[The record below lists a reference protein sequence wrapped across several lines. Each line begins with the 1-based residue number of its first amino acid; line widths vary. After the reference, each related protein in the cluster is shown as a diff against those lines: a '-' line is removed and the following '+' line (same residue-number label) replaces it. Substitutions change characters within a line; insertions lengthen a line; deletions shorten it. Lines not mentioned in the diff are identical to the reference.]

1 MVEVTQADREGPSE
15 RLSTRELAILAYR
28 SLLGLP
34 RFPELPSLSELP
46 DSFFLPREFLG
57 NIGEAIYQSQASE
70 REFSQRIDWTGKLE
84 VRKLLRGRKS
94 STAEEFY
101 RGDSGLFHYHTHD
114 LGLGFSERDV
124 ACALTSPLG
133 LMEGA
138 VRLFGGSE
146 FGVDVLSVTKES
158 EKWRGNFIRT
168 VKNRFV
174 IERDLRR
181 NGFCFLDDTLQAEIL
196 CSYGLGYYR
205 ALGGVLGWGFQ
216 IVSTEMLSQD
226 GGLQLAKV

>member
-1 MVEVTQADREGPSE
+1 MVEIIQANREGSSE
-15 RLSTRELAILAYR
+15 RLSARELAILAYR
-28 SLLGLP
+28 RLLGLP

-46 DSFFLPREFLG
+46 DSFFLPQEFLG
-57 NIGEAIYQSQASE
+57 NIREAIYQSQAIE

-84 VRKLLRGRKS
+84 VRKLLKGRKS
-94 STAEEFY
+94 STAVEFY

-124 ACALTSPLG
+124 VLALNRPLG

-138 VRLFGGSE
+138 VRLFGGSR
-146 FGVDVLSVTKES
+146 FCVDVLLTTKES

-168 VKNRFV
+168 LKNRIV
-174 IERDLRR
+174 IERDLKR
-181 NGFCFLDDTLQAEIL
+181 NDFCFLDDTLQAEIL
-196 CSYGLGYYR
+196 NSYGLGYYR
-205 ALGGVLGWGFQ
+205 VPDEKRGGVQ
-216 IVSTEMLSQD
+216 SISTKILPQD